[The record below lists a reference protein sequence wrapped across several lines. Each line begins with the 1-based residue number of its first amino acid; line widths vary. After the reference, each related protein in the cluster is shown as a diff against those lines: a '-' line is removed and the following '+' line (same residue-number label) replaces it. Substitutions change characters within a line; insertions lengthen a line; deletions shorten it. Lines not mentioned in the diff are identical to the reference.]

1 MSKNLVANFVKF
13 QRTSECLI
21 SKLLQ
26 INLKLKMRYNSK
38 NVQSVSGGVGQPLF
52 EQFKKTAILVESGV
66 IQRAW
71 SNHPY
76 LTPYSTIK
84 EVRLKFRFCAA
95 LSNLIYVNSCWDFWD
110 REIKSLIRSLV
121 WLLPFLFVNKEVW
134 GCLRSVYAEKKMP
147 ASGETKISCLSF
159 NNRHLKILIGPT
171 VEIWSVFAIYVGHI
185 AFLNSL
191 FKSL

>member
-1 MSKNLVANFVKF
+1 MFKACVGGWGNHYSN
-13 QRTSECLI
+13 
-21 SKLLQ
+21 
-26 INLKLKMRYNSK
+26 
-38 NVQSVSGGVGQPLF
+38 NV
-52 EQFKKTAILVESGV
+52 KKTALLVESGV

-95 LSNLIYVNSCWDFWD
+95 LSNLICVNSCGDFWD

-147 ASGETKISCLSF
+147 ASEETKISRLSF
-159 NNRHLKILIGPT
+159 NNRHLKVKEILIGPT

-185 AFLNSL
+185 AFLNS
-191 FKSL
+191 